1 MSGIHQYIKDLDPI
15 LLYTFDPLHSFVD
28 LDSCTGVYIN
38 ITETEFPPLELK
50 NSGIYFKESFLK
62 FIMPSLSYIENNS
75 TKKSF
80 STGYP
85 KSISGSFRLPNET
98 FIRNYSF
105 NNGSLYATADLNE
118 SDNISFVDSP
128 YTIFFQLKLT
138 NINQLS
144 PMMPYLLDAD
154 LIITNCYFG
163 IFSYFEFYNPN
174 LLNNSSSNNY
184 FGFESYALLY
194 DEVINKQYFGYNVT
208 ADLQYNKFK
217 TLNEIVFNMPQMVYI
232 PDSYTLTEALYSS
245 TGLDKNYFRF
255 RGCELN
261 LLYNSIRLNNNNS
274 VVLDYDRIYNI
285 FFECHPNNPIIE
297 VYVDKRSVGI
307 ISKNWFNNN
316 NILKIGFITKLT
328 PGYITQAPDAYQINS
343 PSVNMHIDNF
353 AIYPRYLTKPEKDRL
368 YDINRD
374 YPDRF
379 AEYGYT
385 QLYTFEHFHD
395 SKSQRYIENET
406 QIPNIYGQSYLY
418 AYTSNTL
425 TVDALPY
432 VYRQNDTEIEY
443 AYHNSKYS
451 CLGSKRNYYNFYDS
465 FFRSESKTIS
475 FRFKTSDQ
483 SGALFTIGYQ
493 EHRSFNIGLLMNGG
507 SLEIR
512 CGDILRTSLTGIA
525 NGEWH
530 SVFIVYDSVD
540 IHTRI
545 KIYVDDEI
553 YVNHVN
559 GGENTPPLHAEVKF
573 GTNLPGLSLECDY
586 AMIGISEKSIS
597 HLNIVNLKQ
606 NTTLYE
612 ARGQVTINNVQIGT
626 KIFIYDRATGNLIDT
641 LYSDDVNG
649 VFKYVN
655 RTPYVLT
662 IIVTDSGYLN
672 GRSYIVDPIEI
683 K

>member
-15 LLYTFDPLHSFVD
+15 LLYTFDPLNSFLD
-28 LDSCTGVYIN
+28 LDSCTGFYIN
-38 ITETEFPPLELK
+38 STETEFPPLELK
-50 NSGIYFKESFLK
+50 NSGIYFKEPFLK
-62 FIMPSLSYIENNS
+62 FIMPALSYIENNS

-85 KSISGSFRLPNET
+85 KSISGSFKIPNES

-105 NNGSLYATADLNE
+105 NNGSLYAIADLDE
-118 SDNISFVDSP
+118 SEYISFVDSP

-138 NINQLS
+138 RINNVSSLL
-144 PMMPYLLDAD
+144 PHLLDAD
-154 LIITNCYFG
+154 AIKTTSYFG
-163 IFSYFEFYNPN
+163 IFSYFEFYNDD
-174 LLNNSSSNNY
+174 LLNNKHSNSY
-184 FGFESYALLY
+184 FGFRSYALLY
-194 DEVINKQYFGYNVT
+194 DEIINTHYFGYNVT

-217 TLNEIVFNMPQMVYI
+217 TLNEIVFNMPQMIYI
-232 PDSYTLTEALYSS
+232 PNSSNISEALYSPF
-245 TGLDKNYFRF
+245 GLDINYFRF

-261 LLYNSIRLNNNNS
+261 LLYNSIKLENNNFFE
-274 VVLDYDRIYNI
+274 LEYDRIYNI
-285 FFECHPNNPIIE
+285 FFEYAPDNQIIKL
-297 VYVDKRSVGI
+297 YVDKHIVAE
-307 ISKNWFNNN
+307 ISKKQFSD
-316 NILKIGFITKLT
+316 NILKIGYKSRLT
-328 PGYITQAPDAYQINS
+328 PGHIVNVPDAYQINT
-343 PSVNMHIDNF
+343 PTVNMHMDNF
-353 AIYPRYLTKPEKDRL
+353 SIYPRYLSRAEKDRL

-395 SKSQRYIENET
+395 NKSQCYIENET

-432 VYRQNDTEIEY
+432 VYRQNDVEIEY
-443 AYHNSKYS
+443 VYHNSKYS

-573 GTNLPGLSLECDY
+573 GSNLPGLSLECDY

>member
-85 KSISGSFRLPNET
+85 KSISGSFKIPNET

-105 NNGSLYATADLNE
+105 NNGSLYTIADLDE
-118 SDNISFVDSP
+118 SEYISFVDSP

-138 NINQLS
+138 RINNVSSLL
-144 PMMPYLLDAD
+144 PHLLDAD
-154 LIITNCYFG
+154 VIKTNSYFG
-163 IFSYFEFYNPN
+163 IFSYFEFYNDD
-174 LLNNSSSNNY
+174 LLNNKPSNSY
-184 FGFESYALLY
+184 FGFRSYALLY
-194 DEVINKQYFGYNVT
+194 DEIINTHYFGYNVT

-232 PDSYTLTEALYSS
+232 PNFSNISEAVYSPI
-245 TGLDKNYFRF
+245 GMDINYFRF

-261 LLYNSIRLNNNNS
+261 LLYNTIKLENDNSIELE
-274 VVLDYDRIYNI
+274 YDRIYNI
-285 FFECHPNNPIIE
+285 FFEYAPDNQIIKL
-297 VYVDKRSVGI
+297 YVDKGI
-307 ISKNWFNNN
+307 VAEISKKQFSD
-316 NILKIGFITKLT
+316 NILKIGYKSRLT
-328 PGYITQAPDAYQINS
+328 PGRIVNVPDAYQINT
-343 PSVNMHIDNF
+343 PTVNMHMDNF
-353 AIYPRYLTKPEKDRL
+353 SIYPRYLSRAEKDRL

-379 AEYGYT
+379 IEYGYT

-432 VYRQNDTEIEY
+432 VYRQNDVEIEY
-443 AYHNSKYS
+443 VYHNSKYS

-475 FRFKTSDQ
+475 FRFKTSDR

-559 GGENTPPLHAEVKF
+559 GGQNTPPLNAEVKF
-573 GTNLPGLSLECDY
+573 GSNLPGLSLECDY
-586 AMIGISEKSIS
+586 AMIGISKASLS

>member
-50 NSGIYFKESFLK
+50 NSGIYFKEPFLK

-85 KSISGSFRLPNET
+85 KSISGSFKIPYEMY
-98 FIRNYSF
+98 IRNYSF
-105 NNGSLYATADLNE
+105 NNGSLYTIADLDE
-118 SDNISFVDSP
+118 SEYISFVDSP

-138 NINQLS
+138 RINTVSQLL
-144 PMMPYLLDAD
+144 PHLLDAD
-154 LIITNCYFG
+154 VIKTTSYFG
-163 IFSYFEFYNPN
+163 IFSYFEFYNAD
-174 LLNNSSSNNY
+174 LLNNKPANNY

-194 DEVINKQYFGYNVT
+194 DEIINTNYFGYNVT

-232 PDSYTLTEALYSS
+232 PDSSDVPEALYSPF
-245 TGLDKNYFRF
+245 GLDINYFRF

-261 LLYNSIRLNNNNS
+261 LLYNSIILENNNF
-274 VVLDYDRIYNI
+274 VELEYDRIYNI
-285 FFECHPNNPIIE
+285 FFEYAPDNRIIKL
-297 VYVDKRSVGI
+297 YVDKGIVGE
-307 ISKNWFNNN
+307 ISKKQFSD
-316 NILKIGFITKLT
+316 NILKIGYNSRLT
-328 PGYITQAPDAYQINS
+328 PGRIENVPDAHQINT
-343 PSVNMHIDNF
+343 PTVNMHMDNF
-353 AIYPRYLTKPEKDRL
+353 SIYPRYLSRAEKDRL

-374 YPDRF
+374 YPARF
-379 AEYGYT
+379 IEYGYT

-406 QIPNIYGQSYLY
+406 QIPNIYGHSYLY

-425 TVDALPY
+425 TVDTLPY

-443 AYHNSKYS
+443 VYHNSKYS
-451 CLGSKRNYYNFYDS
+451 CLGSKRNDYNFYDS
-465 FFRSESKTIS
+465 MFRSESKTIS
-475 FRFKTSDQ
+475 FRFKTSDRN
-483 SGALFTIGYQ
+483 GALFTIGHQ

-512 CGDILRTSLTGIA
+512 CGDILRKSLTGIA

-545 KIYVDDEI
+545 KIYIDDEI

-559 GGENTPPLHAEVKF
+559 GGQNTPPLQAEVKF

-586 AMIGISEKSIS
+586 AMIGISEAALS

>member
-50 NSGIYFKESFLK
+50 NSGIYFKEPFLK

-85 KSISGSFRLPNET
+85 KSISGSFKIPNEP

-105 NNGSLYATADLNE
+105 NNGSLYAIADLDE
-118 SDNISFVDSP
+118 SGYISFVDSP

-138 NINQLS
+138 RINTVSQLL
-144 PMMPYLLDAD
+144 PHLLDAD
-154 LIITNCYFG
+154 VIKTTSYFG
-163 IFSYFEFYNPN
+163 IFSYFEFYNAD
-174 LLNNSSSNNY
+174 LLNNKPANNY
-184 FGFESYALLY
+184 FGFRSYALLY
-194 DEVINKQYFGYNVT
+194 DEIINTNYFGYNVT

-217 TLNEIVFNMPQMVYI
+217 TLNEIVFNMPQMIYI
-232 PDSYTLTEALYSS
+232 PDSSNVSEALYSPF
-245 TGLDKNYFRF
+245 GLDINYFRF

-261 LLYNSIRLNNNNS
+261 LFYNSIILENNNF
-274 VVLDYDRIYNI
+274 VELEYDRIYNI

-353 AIYPRYLTKPEKDRL
+353 AIYPRYLSKPEKDRL

-374 YPDRF
+374 YPARF

-395 SKSQRYIENET
+395 SKSQRYIQNET

-443 AYHNSKYS
+443 VYHNSKYS
-451 CLGSKRNYYNFYDS
+451 CLGSKRNDYNFHES
-465 FFRSESKTIS
+465 MFRSESKTIS
-475 FRFKTSDQ
+475 FRFKTNDQ
-483 SGALFTIGYQ
+483 TGALFTIGYQ

-559 GGENTPPLHAEVKF
+559 GGQNTPPLNAEVKF

-586 AMIGISEKSIS
+586 AMIGISKTSLS
-597 HLNIVNLKQ
+597 HLNIVNLKH

-612 ARGQVTINNVQIGT
+612 ARGQVTVNNVRIGT
-626 KIFIYDRATGNLIDT
+626 KIFIYNRATGDLIDT

>member
-15 LLYTFDPLHSFVD
+15 LLYTFDPLNSFLD
-28 LDSCTGVYIN
+28 LDSCTGFYIN
-38 ITETEFPPLELK
+38 STETEFPPLELK
-50 NSGIYFKESFLK
+50 NSGIYFKEPFLK
-62 FIMPSLSYIENNS
+62 FIMPALSYIENNGA
-75 TKKSF
+75 KKSF

-85 KSISGSFRLPNET
+85 KSISGSFKIPNES

-105 NNGSLYATADLNE
+105 NNGSLYAIADLDE
-118 SDNISFVDSP
+118 SEYISFVDSP

-138 NINQLS
+138 RINNVSSLL
-144 PMMPYLLDAD
+144 PHLLDAD
-154 LIITNCYFG
+154 AIKTTSYFG
-163 IFSYFEFYNPN
+163 IFSYFEFYNDD
-174 LLNNSSSNNY
+174 LLNNKHSNSY
-184 FGFESYALLY
+184 FGFRSYALLY
-194 DEVINKQYFGYNVT
+194 DEIINTHYFGYNVT

-217 TLNEIVFNMPQMVYI
+217 TLNEIVFNMPQMIYI
-232 PDSYTLTEALYSS
+232 PNSSNISEALYSPF
-245 TGLDKNYFRF
+245 GLDINYFRF

-261 LLYNSIRLNNNNS
+261 LLYNSIKLENNNFFE
-274 VVLDYDRIYNI
+274 LEYDRIYNI
-285 FFECHPNNPIIE
+285 FFEYAPDNQIIKL
-297 VYVDKRSVGI
+297 YVDKGI
-307 ISKNWFNNN
+307 VAEISKKQFSD
-316 NILKIGFITKLT
+316 NILKIGYKSRLT
-328 PGYITQAPDAYQINS
+328 PGHIVNVPDAYQINT
-343 PSVNMHIDNF
+343 PTVNMHMDNF
-353 AIYPRYLTKPEKDRL
+353 SIYPRYLSRAEKDRL

-395 SKSQRYIENET
+395 SKSQHYIENET

-425 TVDALPY
+425 TVDTLPY
-432 VYRQNDTEIEY
+432 VYRQNDVEIEY
-443 AYHNSKYS
+443 VYHNSKYS

-559 GGENTPPLHAEVKF
+559 GGQNTPPLNAEVKF

>member
-50 NSGIYFKESFLK
+50 NSGIYFKEPFLK

-85 KSISGSFRLPNET
+85 KSISGSFKIPNES

-105 NNGSLYATADLNE
+105 NNGSLYAIADLDE
-118 SDNISFVDSP
+118 SEYISFVDSP

-138 NINQLS
+138 RINNVSSLL
-144 PMMPYLLDAD
+144 PHLLDAD
-154 LIITNCYFG
+154 VIKTNSYFG
-163 IFSYFEFYNPN
+163 IFSYFEFYNDD
-174 LLNNSSSNNY
+174 LLNNKPSNSY
-184 FGFESYALLY
+184 FGFRSYALLY
-194 DEVINKQYFGYNVT
+194 DEIINTHYFGYNVT

-217 TLNEIVFNMPQMVYI
+217 TLNKIVFNMPQTIYI
-232 PDSYTLTEALYSS
+232 PNSSNISEAVYSPI
-245 TGLDKNYFRF
+245 GMDINYFRF

-261 LLYNSIRLNNNNS
+261 LLYNTIKLENDNSIELE
-274 VVLDYDRIYNI
+274 YDQIYNI
-285 FFECHPNNPIIE
+285 FFEYAPNNHIIE
-297 VYVDKRSVGI
+297 LYIDKRNVAA
-307 ISKNWFNNN
+307 ISKKWFND
-316 NILKIGFITKLT
+316 NILKIGFESKLT
-328 PGYITQAPDAYQINS
+328 PGLIVNVPDAYQING
-343 PSVNMHIDNF
+343 PTVNMHVDNF
-353 AIYPRYLTKPEKDRL
+353 AIYPRYLSKPEKDRL

-395 SKSQRYIENET
+395 SKSQRYIQNET

-425 TVDALPY
+425 TVNTLPY
-432 VYRQNDTEIEY
+432 VYRQNDVEIEY
-443 AYHNSKYS
+443 VYHNSKYS
-451 CLGSKRNYYNFYDS
+451 CLGLVRNNNNFYES
-465 FFRSESKTIS
+465 MFRSESKTIS

-559 GGENTPPLHAEVKF
+559 GGQNTPPLHAEVKF
-573 GTNLPGLSLECDY
+573 GSNLPGLSLECDY
-586 AMIGISEKSIS
+586 AMIGISKTSLS
-597 HLNIVNLKQ
+597 HLNIVNLKH